1 VVAQMRATGVTP
13 TIDVGLVRE
22 LRAGRVT
29 PVAAL
34 ERFDG
39 DAAVLADGT
48 RLTPEVVIAATGYS
62 PALTPIV
69 GHLGVLDARGRPLH
83 HGRHTAPGA
92 PALRFVGLSNPLKG
106 LLLQIR
112 LDARAAAAGATRELG
127 GT

>member
-1 VVAQMRATGVTP
+1 MRATGVTP

-34 ERFDG
+34 TRFED

-48 RLTPEVVIAATGYS
+48 RLTPDVVIAATGYS
-62 PALTPIV
+62 PALAPLV

-83 HGRHTAPGA
+83 HGRRAAPGA
-92 PALRFVGLSNPLKG
+92 PGLRFVGLSNPLKG

-112 LDARAAAAGATRELG
+112 LDARAAAAAVARELRS
-127 GT
+127 